1 MDDEAILAVV
11 LCFLQAKTGEH
22 SCGSPIAEAPAE
34 ALSRCAFLCHT
45 GGDSHTLRMKSV
57 HGIRAGNVEACSLN

>member
-1 MDDEAILAVV
+1 MDDEVLLAAV
-11 LCFLQAKTGEH
+11 LAFPQEKTGEL
-22 SCGSPIAEAPAE
+22 SCGSPIAEAPGE

-57 HGIRAGNVEACSLN
+57 HGIRAGNVEAYLLE